1 MIKPYQKD
9 DDTAYVEGFFPA
21 IQLLE
26 TRKDKLVSLYVSEN
40 ALESDAYGK
49 IEELVPKDKIIV
61 SDKAFRI
68 IKAKEN
74 SHVIAVF
81 RKYQSELEPDK
92 DHVVMVNPQDSGNL
106 GNAMRTLLAFGYKN
120 LAIIEPANDYFSPK
134 TLRSS
139 MGAFFHINVESFDS
153 FESYAAKYQRKIYP
167 FMLNGK
173 NELSDV
179 SFDSPCSFV
188 FGNEATGLP
197 PSFMSDDS
205 VRIRQSDDV
214 DSLNLTTSIAIALYT
229 ASMKK

>member
-1 MIKPYQKD
+1 MIKPYQRD

-26 TRKDKLVSLYVSEN
+26 TRKEQLVSLYVSEN
-40 ALESDAYGK
+40 ALESDAFKK
-49 IEELVPKDKIIV
+49 IESMVEKEKIIV
-61 SDKAFRI
+61 SDKAFRV

-81 RKYQSELEPDK
+81 RKFESQLEQDE

-106 GNAMRTLLAFGYKN
+106 GNAMRTLLAFGYRN

-134 TLRSS
+134 TLRAS

-153 FESYAAKYQRKIYP
+153 FEAYAAKYRRKIYP
-167 FMLNGK
+167 FMLDGK

-179 SFDSPCSFV
+179 SFVSPCSFV
-188 FGNEATGLP
+188 FGNEATGLDS
-197 PSFMSDDS
+197 SFMSEDS
-205 VRIRQSDDV
+205 VWIRQSEDV